1 MSSLQHVTHGFGPVW
16 DNQSE
21 VLILGSMPSTQSRQA
36 GFYYMFPRNRF
47 WPVMAALF
55 KSPLPE
61 PDPEVRRHF
70 ALDHRIALWDVVQE
84 CDIRGASDASITRVI
99 PTDIG
104 SILTRAPI
112 RSIFTTG
119 RKAGELYVKYSE
131 PLLQKMGIDL
141 PMINLPSTSPAN
153 AAKSLKD
160 LISDYAPIKD
170 ALNMSEENSQ
180 VKKG

>member
-1 MSSLQHVTHGFGPVW
+1 MSSLQHVTHDFGPVW
-16 DNQSE
+16 DKQSE

-47 WPVMAALF
+47 WPVLAALF

-61 PDPEVRRHF
+61 SDPEARRQF
-70 ALDHRIALWDVVQE
+70 ALDHRIALWDVAQE

-112 RSIFTTG
+112 HSIFTTG
-119 RKAGELYVKYSE
+119 RKAGELYIKYSE
-131 PLLQKMGIDL
+131 PLLKKEGINL
-141 PMINLPSTSPAN
+141 PMVNLPSTSPAN

-160 LISDYAPIKD
+160 LITDYAPIKE
-170 ALNMSEENSQ
+170 ALNLSAGKSQ
-180 VKKG
+180 VKEG